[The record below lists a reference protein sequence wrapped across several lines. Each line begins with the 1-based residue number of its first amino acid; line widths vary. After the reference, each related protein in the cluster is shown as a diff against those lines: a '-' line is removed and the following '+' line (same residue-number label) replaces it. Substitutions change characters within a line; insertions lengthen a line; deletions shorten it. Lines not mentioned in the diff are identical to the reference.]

1 MNVLL
6 CALNRFVCR
15 TDLLF
20 SVGFFVFLLIFLSP
34 LLNLRGIGCIVLGVL
49 SISVAF
55 SHIAVWSLHREIKHL
70 FDIHATVINWLEIAV
85 CWADA

>member
-20 SVGFFVFLLIFLSP
+20 PFGFFVFLSIFP
-34 LLNLRGIGCIVLGVL
+34 LRWWNLRGIGCIVLGVL

-55 SHIAVWSLHREIKHL
+55 SYCCVELNYLHREIKHL
-70 FDIHATVINWLEIAV
+70 FDIHATVIN
-85 CWADA
+85 